1 MLVEDRDET
10 EIPGFLTR
18 HLWRNRASVSDT
30 MGERDM
36 FDIGYRRRVVVAAS
50 GLGLAVGAGAAHAQD
65 IATANPRIQ
74 NGRLVITG
82 ATSSGNMVLRL
93 DGKVAAGFQVRSNN
107 VTRAF
112 TFSVLYHPGDCIV
125 TLQKVNPNNTLGP
138 AANFVVGNCGLG
150 FVPRGGWTAA
160 ASYLLNDVVTFGGQ
174 SWLAKRASRNK
185 TPVAGLD
192 WELWAAK
199 GAAGPIGPRGPQG
212 AAGATGPAGLQGVVG
227 PAGATGPTGAPG
239 PQSVATSTVPVPFG
253 CVMSTKT
260 ISPPCS
266 NGMAYPSTVP
276 AGHVT
281 LHTLPTLVPMGPLAS
296 WFVQSVTLKVAAT
309 VFSPGVVP
317 SMSLYFRLMITST
330 SAPAPNLATSSA
342 THRPGIQRA
351 PSRRLD

>member
-1 MLVEDRDET
+1 
-10 EIPGFLTR
+10 
-18 HLWRNRASVSDT
+18 
-30 MGERDM
+30 M

-50 GLGLAVGAGAAHAQD
+50 WLGLAVGAGAAQAQD

-82 ATSSGNMVLRL
+82 TTSSGNMVLRL

-112 TFSVLYHPGDCIV
+112 AFSVLYHPGDCIV
-125 TLQKVNPNNTLGP
+125 TLQKVNPNNALGA

-174 SWLAKRASRNK
+174 SWRAKRPSLNK

-199 GAAGPIGPRGPQG
+199 GAAGPIGPRGLQG
-212 AAGATGPAGLQGVVG
+212 VAGATGPAGLQGVAG
-227 PAGATGPTGAPG
+227 PAGATGPTGASGQQGVAGPG
-239 PQSVATSTVPVPFG
+239 L
-253 CVMSTKT
+253 KT
-260 ISPPCS
+260 
-266 NGMAYPSTVP
+266 
-276 AGHVT
+276 
-281 LHTLPTLVPMGPLAS
+281 
-296 WFVQSVTLKVAAT
+296 VAAT
-309 VFSPGVVP
+309 FSVTDCTNQDSNGLIGTKVGNLCRVTWPAGTVDGYAIPFLTGGNFSNIVIQEPDGSGLVDVAP
-317 SMSLYFRLMITST
+317 SMAVFFYLMITST
-330 SAPAPNLATSSA
+330 SAAAPNLAAASA
-342 THRPGIQRA
+342 THRPGIPRA